1 MPVDV
6 SVLQDTPQMTAPS
19 PCHVLVIVAKRVCV
33 FLENVTASEDVR
45 DRTAGPWTRDSARTT
60 ATSEVF
66 AVWVSAFVSLDMRE
80 NPAKRSHRVPRVVL
94 IICLVV
100 ERTVCAI
107 SVVAFA
113 VLPFRVPLASP
124 RILVRSLRTD
134 VSVEETVC
142 VTTVNVTVRRG
153 GTLCFSNITHS
164 FSV

>member
-6 SVLQDTPQMTAPS
+6 FVLLDTPQMTARS
-19 PCHVLVIVAKRVCV
+19 PCHVLVIAVEPVCV

-80 NPAKRSHRVPRVVL
+80 TPAKRSHRVPRVVL

-107 SVVAFA
+107 SVVAFV
-113 VLPFRVPLASP
+113 VLPFRVRLANP
-124 RILVRSLRTD
+124 RILVRSRRTD
-134 VSVEETVC
+134 ENVEEMVC
-142 VTTVNVTVRRG
+142 VTTVNVTVRRD
-153 GTLCFSNITHS
+153 GTS
-164 FSV
+164 FLSL